1 MRARSVRLTIVIL
14 IILVF
19 ALLLLGFRDINI
31 AIPGFPA
38 LERGGTGPLGL
49 KLGLDLRGGGHL
61 VYQADTGTRL
71 DITFPLPDPS
81 RDPSR
86 TLIGTGEVTIEP
98 TEHDHQGN
106 ADTPHDHP
114 ETDTPATDT
123 PVSDAAGT
131 DAASGA
137 GQTGDPAPADAS
149 DPSTDTGAA
158 DQATGT
164 DASGQETGAGEAS
177 QTTGTDAPNQES
189 QGPQVILDVDVEDAV
204 GKLVDGDF
212 TVLVRGLNSFSI
224 KTQLLEE
231 PAIQELRDGLEER
244 FGPADT
250 FEVSE
255 VGEPSVDQMRGVL
268 DIINRRVNR
277 SGTEEPI
284 IQLFGDDR
292 IVVQLPGASGS
303 LTEVRL
309 AESFGDGQGI
319 QDVNEVLAA
328 LDLQNYTVVEGDA
341 QSFQIRSDTLSAD
354 LREQLQTDLEARL
367 GLIVEFEVSSAI
379 DEAKALIGQTARLE
393 FKERTCTDITCFS
406 YTDADIGLSGD
417 DLDRAG
423 VSTDQLGEWAID
435 IQFDGRGSEVF
446 SGLTQRLFQRQDTG
460 RIAMFL
466 DGEELLAPVA
476 RAWIRDGRSQ
486 ITGNFSR
493 EEARTLAIQLESGR
507 LPVPL
512 KLIQES
518 DVDALLGS
526 ESLRNS
532 LMAGLVGLALVMV
545 FMVAYYRAS
554 GVVASVALVFYTIV
568 VLAIFKLAGITLTL
582 SHIGGFILSIG
593 MAVDAN
599 ILIFERMK
607 EEIRTGRTLASS
619 MEVGFNR
626 AWPAIRD
633 GNVSTFIT
641 CFVLLWFGDRLG
653 GGLVTGF
660 AWGLL
665 IGVAVSMFTAV
676 VLSRNLLRLMAWAGL
691 AHRIQLFTPEKV
703 QRSASALSGGS

>member
-1 MRARSVRLTIVIL
+1 MRARSVRLSIFIL
-14 IILVF
+14 IILVL
-19 ALLLLGFRDINI
+19 ALLSLGFKDINI

-61 VYQADTGTRL
+61 VYQADTGTRI
-71 DITFPLPDPS
+71 DVAFPLPDPS
-81 RDPSR
+81 R
-86 TLIGTGEVTIEP
+86 TLIGAGEAVIEP
-98 TEHDHQGN
+98 AEHTHPEN
-106 ADTPHDHP
+106 TVTPHDHP
-114 ETDTPATDT
+114 ETGTPETGTPETGTPGADVASGDGQTGAVTPADSSEKPAGAETAA
-123 PVSDAAGT
+123 DAAGQ
-131 DAASGA
+131 G
-137 GQTGDPAPADAS
+137 
-149 DPSTDTGAA
+149 
-158 DQATGT
+158 TGT
-164 DASGQETGAGEAS
+164 DTSGQET
-177 QTTGTDAPNQES
+177 
-189 QGPQVILDVDVEDAV
+189 QGPQVILDVDVDEAV
-204 GKLVDGDF
+204 GKLVEGDYS
-212 TVLVRGLNSFSI
+212 VVARGLNSFRI
-224 KTQLLEE
+224 KTPLLEE
-231 PAIQELRDGLEER
+231 SAVQVLREGLEER
-244 FGPADT
+244 FGPADS
-250 FEVSE
+250 FDVDEI
-255 VGEPSVDQMRGVL
+255 GEPSADQMEGVL

-277 SGTEEPI
+277 SGTETPI
-284 IQLFGDDR
+284 IQLFGPNR
-292 IVVQLPGASGS
+292 ILVQLPGASGS
-303 LTEVRL
+303 ITKVRL
-309 AESFGDGQGI
+309 AESFGDGKGP
-319 QDVNEVLAA
+319 QDVREVLAA
-328 LDLQNYTVVEGDA
+328 SGLQNYMVTEGDDR
-341 QSFQIRSDTLSAD
+341 SFEIRSETLSAE
-354 LREQLQTDLEARL
+354 LRGNLRADLETRL
-367 GLIVEFEVSSAI
+367 GVIEQFDVTSAI
-379 DEAKALIGQTARLE
+379 DEAKALIGKTARLE

-406 YTDADIGLSGD
+406 FTDADIGLSGD
-417 DLDRAG
+417 DLDRAD
-423 VSTDQLGEWAID
+423 VSTDPSGVGWAIN

-446 SGLTQRLFQRQDTG
+446 SDLTERLFQRQETG

-466 DGEELLAPVA
+466 DDEEVLAPVA

-512 KLIQES
+512 SVIQEK

-532 LMAGLVGLALVMV
+532 LLAGMVGLALVMV
-545 FMVAYYRAS
+545 FMVTYYRAS
-554 GVVASVALVFYTIV
+554 GVVASVALVFYTVV
-568 VLAIFKLAGITLTL
+568 VLAVFKLIGMTLTL

-633 GNVSTFIT
+633 GNVSTVIT
-641 CFVLLWFGDRLG
+641 CLVLLWFGDRLG

-660 AWGLL
+660 AWSLL

-691 AHRIQLFTPEKV
+691 AHRIRLFTPEKV
-703 QRSASALSGGS
+703 QQSAAALGGGR